1 MRYLILFLAL
11 AVCSCK
17 SPSAENQVSKSSST
31 TSKDDEKF
39 KVLDSKFLKKEEIIA
54 PFKEDLVSFRESDEL
69 KALILEKS
77 IPEIQQAVYDGKLTY
92 RDLTLF
98 YINRIAKYDRE
109 NRKSLNSVIALN
121 PNALE
126 DAYAYDLKMDE
137 YRRGEGKFNKYSLMG
152 MPILLKD
159 NINAQGMKTTA
170 GAAVLKDLEPQ
181 NARITDELIAAGAII
196 LGKANLSEW
205 AYYFCGDCPSGYSA
219 IGGQTLNPY
228 GRKELDTGG
237 SSSGSGVAVAANF
250 AVAAVGSETA
260 GSILSPSSQNS
271 IVGMK
276 PSVGTLSGIG
286 IVPIS
291 TYLDTA
297 GPMSKNVVD
306 NVILMRGMLND
317 KRMFSDLFIANL
329 GTSTVQGRVFGVFPG
344 YKENPLYAAAVEQIV
359 ALGATVVELEQRKAK
374 LDGFI
379 SLLNVDMKKDLPAY
393 FMGLGMPEYQG
404 WDVKNIMEMNK
415 KDSLNYMPYG
425 QRLFK
430 GIIDEKEYTIEEA
443 AELKTGLT
451 TAAQEYFDFYIQSHN
466 LDGFLSMNNYN
477 AAEAA
482 VAFYP
487 AITVPMGYDENGQ
500 PFGLTF
506 IAPTEEEKLL
516 YQWAAAYETAT
527 KHRKMPKAYN

>member
-1 MRYLILFLAL
+1 MRFILLLLAL
-11 AVCSCK
+11 TMWSCQ
-17 SPSAENQVSKSSST
+17 SPKAANQGSQST
-31 TSKDDEKF
+31 SQDDENY
-39 KVLDSKFLKKEEIIA
+39 KVLDSRFLNKEDIIA
-54 PFKEDLVSFRESDEL
+54 PFKEDLSSFRESEEL
-69 KALILEKS
+69 KSLILEKS
-77 IPEIQQAVYDGKLTY
+77 IPEIQQAVYDGKLSY
-92 RDLTLF
+92 QQLTLF

-109 NRKSLNSVIALN
+109 NRKSLNSIIALN
-121 PNALE
+121 PQAME
-126 DAYAYDLKMDE
+126 DAYAYDLRIDE
-137 YRRGEGKFNKYSLMG
+137 FRRGEGKFNPYSLMG

-159 NINAQGMKTTA
+159 NINTAGMKTTA

-181 NARITDELIAAGAII
+181 NARIVQRLIEADAII

-205 AYYFCGDCPSGYSA
+205 AYFFCGDCPSGYSA

-228 GRKELDTGG
+228 GRKDMDTGG

-260 GSILSPSSQNS
+260 GSILSPASQNS
-271 IVGMK
+271 VVGLK

-286 IVPIS
+286 IIPIS

-306 NVILMRGMLND
+306 NVILMRGMLSD

-344 YKENPLYAAAVEQIV
+344 YKKNPLYASAVEQIV
-359 ALGATVVELEQRKAK
+359 ALGATVVELEEKQPQ
-374 LDGFI
+374 LEGFV

-393 FMGLGMPEYQG
+393 FMGLGLPEYQG
-404 WDVKNIMEMNK
+404 WDVAKVMELNK
-415 KDSLNYMPYG
+415 ADSLNYMPYG
-425 QRLFK
+425 QRLFQ
-430 GIIDEKEYTIEEA
+430 GIIDEKDYSPAESA
-443 AELKTGLT
+443 ALKTRLT
-451 TAAQEYFDFYIQSHN
+451 TQAQEYFDYYIQSHN
-466 LDGFLSMNNYN
+466 LDGFLSVNNYN

-500 PFGLTF
+500 PYGLTF
-506 IAPTEEEKLL
+506 IAPTEEEKML
-516 YQWAAAYETAT
+516 YQWAAAYEKAT
-527 KHRKMPKAYN
+527 QHRKMPKGYN

>member
-1 MRYLILFLAL
+1 MRFIILLLAFAL
-11 AVCSCK
+11 ASCK
-17 SPSAENQVSKSSST
+17 SPSGENQVSKPSS
-31 TSKDDEKF
+31 KEEEKF
-39 KVLDSKFLKKEEIIA
+39 KVLDSKFLNKEEMMA
-54 PFKEDLVSFRESDEL
+54 PFKEDLASFRGSDDL
-69 KALILEKS
+69 KDLILEKS

-92 RDLTLF
+92 RDLTAF
-98 YINRIAKYDRE
+98 YIHRIEKYDRE
-109 NRKSLNSVIALN
+109 NRKSLNSIIALN
-121 PNALE
+121 PKAME
-126 DAYAYDLKMDE
+126 DAYAYDLRME
-137 YRRGEGKFNKYSLMG
+137 ELRRSEEKFNPYTLMG

-159 NINAQGMKTTA
+159 NINAAGMKTTA
-170 GAAVLKDLEPQ
+170 GAAVLKNLEPQ
-181 NARITDELIAAGAII
+181 NARIVQRLIEDGAIV

-205 AYYFCGDCPSGYSA
+205 AYFFCQGCPSGYSA

-228 GRKELDTGG
+228 GRKDIDTGG

-260 GSILSPSSQNS
+260 GSILSPASQNS
-271 IVGMK
+271 VVGMK

-329 GTSTVQGRVFGVFPG
+329 GTSTVSGRVFGVFPG
-344 YKENPLYAAAVEQIV
+344 YKQNPLYVKAVEEIV
-359 ALGATVVELEQRKAK
+359 ALGATVVELEEKRPN
-374 LDGFI
+374 LDGFV

-393 FMGLGMPEYQG
+393 FMGLGLSEYQG
-404 WDVKNIMEMNK
+404 WDVQKVMQLNK
-415 KDSLNYMPYG
+415 ADSLNYMPYG
-425 QRLFK
+425 QGLFQ
-430 GIIDEKEYTIEEA
+430 GIVDEKSYSPAESA
-443 AELKTGLT
+443 ALKTRLT
-451 TAAQEYFDFYIQSHN
+451 TAAQEYFDYYIQSHN
-466 LDGFLSMNNYN
+466 LDGFLSVNNYN

-487 AITVPMGYDENGQ
+487 AITVPMGYNENGQ
-500 PFGLTF
+500 PYGLTF

-516 YQWAAAYETAT
+516 YQWAAAYEKAT
-527 KHRKMPKAYN
+527 QHRKMPKGYN